1 MLREVTKDSLSA
13 IFSTTDVVINQ
24 LDDVPVLLRNVNADR
39 NHWVDLKL
47 IGGPK
52 SPRDAVGAADCFTA
66 GGMRQRADVL
76 SGRSFASSNDQRRC
90 KPSKSI
96 GPVVP
101 WSTSRCLRSIGFTL
115 SKKASELCPGSTT
128 IVRPVQVWRKDWVLA
143 INSPSLS
150 GDL

>member
-1 MLREVTKDSLSA
+1 V
-13 IFSTTDVVINQ
+13 DVVINQ
-24 LDDVPVLLRNVNADR
+24 LDDVPVLLRNVNPDK

-52 SPRDAVGAADCFTA
+52 SPRDAVGAAVCFTA

-76 SGRSFASSNDQRRC
+76 SGGSSASSNDQRVHFGLGESTTVQAVEIHW
-90 KPSKSI
+90 PSGAMEHI
-96 GPVVP
+96 
-101 WSTSRCLRSIGFTL
+101 TL
-115 SKKASELCPGSTT
+115 PAVDRFYAIEEGKGIIPGSTT
-128 IVRPVQVWRKDWVLA
+128 ICEASQVWRKDWVLA